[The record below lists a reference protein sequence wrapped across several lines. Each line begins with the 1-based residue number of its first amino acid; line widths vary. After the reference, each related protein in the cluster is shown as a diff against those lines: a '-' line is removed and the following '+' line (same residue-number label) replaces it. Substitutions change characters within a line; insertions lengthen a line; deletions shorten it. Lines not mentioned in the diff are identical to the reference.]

1 MPHAPS
7 WLVRRAARFRP
18 YRPRLGMPSCVSAYC
33 LPERSRSHDT
43 NTPPPIP
50 SSALHKAC
58 GLPTQNVALAVGT
71 PGSSRPRPTSAFH
84 SALLLRPQ
92 FYCGVWYLGGI
103 TNGYLTPGS
112 HLTAI
117 DCDIRHAY
125 LLARLRVR
133 AKEPLVISEPRYSPQ
148 DGVLALRGR
157 PKVSYSISTMAPSA
171 MWTTTSARAARSSSW
186 VTTTKV
192 LPKVSRRWRNMA

>member
-7 WLVRRAARFRP
+7 WLARRAARFRP

-84 SALLLRPQ
+84 SALLPRPQ
-92 FYCGVWYLGGI
+92 FYCGVWYLGCI
-103 TNGYLTPGS
+103 TNGYITPSS

-117 DCDIRHAY
+117 DCDIRHAC
-125 LLARLRVR
+125 LLAGLRVR
-133 AKEPLVISEPRYSPQ
+133 AKEPLVVSEPRYSPQ
-148 DGVLALRGR
+148 AAIQALRGR
-157 PKVSYSISTMAPSA
+157 PNVSYSISTMAPSA